1 MAQVINTN
9 VSSLNAQ
16 RNLNTSQSALATSL
30 QRLSSGLRI
39 NSAKDDA
46 AGMAISDRMSSQIR
60 GLNQAARNA
69 NDGISLSQTAEG
81 GLSAI
86 NDNLQRMRELAIQ
99 SANATNSAS
108 DRKALDAEAKSLLAE
123 ITRVAT
129 TTQFN
134 GLNLLDGTFSAAQ
147 FQVGANANQTIGV
160 SMSAATTE
168 SLGAYGGK
176 AQAVTSAAFA
186 SDNSIKINDI
196 QIGATSDRSS
206 QAAGWTDGSAA
217 AKAAAINAKAAM
229 TGVSATAI
237 TEIKGTDTV
246 APHLGSHTTSDDF
259 KINGVAI
266 SSLTAQ
272 ASASDQGRMAAAA
285 INDVSQKTGVTATYD
300 AGTGKLAL
308 SSAEGRDI
316 KLEATDQAA
325 ATRIYNATGLLAGS
339 VAGANTITLPTAG
352 SSTITV
358 ETAAEA
364 RTASVLIN
372 GVSFNF
378 SEGAASNNSV
388 TDATNVSVVVDASA
402 DVTAVAA
409 ALRSA
414 IATAKDNNL
423 TKTALQTLT
432 VASATTA
439 VVTLN
444 DSRLG
449 TAATVGRTI
458 TTTSATPGMTL
469 AVEAGGANM
478 TVSGG
483 TFAGNATTRGT
494 LTLSASSSF
503 SLTGVGASGLAASG
517 LASYTV
523 KQDQLA
529 TVALDSVEGAN
540 SAIRILDAALA
551 QVNSQ
556 RADLGATQNRFS
568 ATVSNLQTSA
578 ENISAARSRIQDAD
592 FAAET
597 AALTR
602 NQILQQ
608 AGIAM
613 LSQANAL
620 PQNVLSL
627 LK

>member
-9 VSSLNAQ
+9 ISSLNAQ
-16 RNLNTSQSALATSL
+16 RNLNSSQSALATSL

-358 ETAAEA
+358 GTAAEA

-378 SEGAASNNSV
+378 SEGAASNSV

-414 IATAKDNNL
+414 IATAKGNNL

>member
-9 VSSLNAQ
+9 ISSLNAQ
-16 RNLNTSQSALATSL
+16 RNLNSSQSALATSL

-358 ETAAEA
+358 ATAVNA

-378 SEGAASNNSV
+378 SEGAASNSV

-414 IATAKDNNL
+414 IATAKGNNL

-458 TTTSATPGMTL
+458 TTSATPGMTL